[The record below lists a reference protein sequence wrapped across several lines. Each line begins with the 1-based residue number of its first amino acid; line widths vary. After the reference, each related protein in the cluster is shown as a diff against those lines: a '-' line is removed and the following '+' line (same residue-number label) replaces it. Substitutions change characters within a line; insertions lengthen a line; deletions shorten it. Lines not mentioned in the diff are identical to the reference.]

1 MSETKDQLRGGRAV
15 EGRVVRSKNDKTRVI
30 EVDQRLAHALYGR
43 SINRSTKFVAHD
55 EDNKSASGDLVRI
68 RECRPMSRT
77 KRWRVIEIIEK
88 APND

>member
-15 EGRVVRSKNDKTRVI
+15 EGRVVNSRNDKTRVI
-30 EVDQRLAHALYGR
+30 SVEQTLAHALYGR
-43 SINRSTKFVAHD
+43 SINRTTKFVAHD
-55 EDNKSASGDLVRI
+55 ELNKSAAGDLVRI

-88 APND
+88 APSE